1 MKNIRSFRIGS
12 QNTKIE
18 CFYRK
23 KKLILNTINKTQ
35 IFLSYS
41 FLS

>member
-1 MKNIRSFRIGS
+1 MKNIRSFRIGPQS
-12 QNTKIE
+12 TKIE

-23 KKLILNTINKTQ
+23 KKLTLNTINKTQ